1 MYLTLS
7 YWTVSYRF
15 DVMMINLQFAWQ
27 NTSEKLVYQGSA
39 SHAWQRFFII
49 KSLYSCYICNSL
61 NRIPDIFVFFI
72 ITCRLRFCVEQA
84 CQWGVAYSSIL
95 SPCRMLSWAGQ
106 SAIYCWPLPILCYI
120 PPLHSQTR
128 FLRTGIHW
136 QASSAQTLLLKC
148 LLWYFI
154 SIHFQTK
161 NVLER

>member
-49 KSLYSCYICNSL
+49 KSLYSCYICNSP

-72 ITCRLRFCVEQA
+72 ITCRLRFCVNKLASEELRIQVYSVHVGCFREQGRVQFIVDPFRFSA
-84 CQWGVAYSSIL
+84 ISPLYITKLGFCAPESTGKQVQHRLYYSSVCFGIL
-95 SPCRMLSWAGQ
+95 
-106 SAIYCWPLPILCYI
+106 
-120 PPLHSQTR
+120 
-128 FLRTGIHW
+128 
-136 QASSAQTLLLKC
+136 
-148 LLWYFI
+148 
-154 SIHFQTK
+154 
-161 NVLER
+161 